1 MKQSAGMTV
10 GTLFV
15 VATPIG
21 NLGDISPRAVET
33 LKRVDRVAAEDT
45 RRTGALLSHL
55 GIRRPMVSLHSHNES
70 GQVEGLLA
78 RLVAGESIA
87 LVSDA
92 GTPLISDPGFPLIR
106 AARRAGLVV
115 VPLPG
120 PSAVVTALSVSGL
133 PCERFCFEGFLPA
146 RAKARRA
153 RMQSLAGES
162 RTLVFYESPHRIADF
177 VEDAG
182 VCLGADRPVFV
193 ARELTKLH
201 EEGFFGTLGEAATW
215 LAEDDNHRRGEFV
228 VVVGGAARDSGDLVD
243 EDRLLRALLKV
254 LSVKDASRVAAEVL
268 DRPRKQ
274 LYQRLL
280 ALDDAK

>member
-1 MKQSAGMTV
+1 MMV

-33 LKRVDRVAAEDT
+33 LKAADRVAAEDT

-55 GIRRPMVSLHSHNES
+55 GISRPLVSLHSHNEARQVS
-70 GQVEGLLA
+70 GLMA
-78 RLVAGESIA
+78 RLEAGESVA

-92 GTPLISDPGFPLIR
+92 GTPLISDPGFPLVR
-106 AARRAGLVV
+106 AARQKGVPVV
-115 VPLPG
+115 VLPG
-120 PSAVVTALSVSGL
+120 PSAVVAALSVSGL

-146 RAKARRA
+146 RASARRE
-153 RMQSLAGES
+153 RLRLLAGES

-177 VEDAG
+177 VEDAST
-182 VCLGADRPVFV
+182 CLGVDRPVFV

-201 EEGFFGTLGEAATW
+201 EEGFFGTLGEAAVW
-215 LAEDDNHRRGEFV
+215 LAADDNHRRGEFV
-228 VVVGGAARDSGDLVD
+228 VIVGGAERDSEENVD
-243 EDRLLRALLKV
+243 EDRLLHALSKV

-268 DRPRKQ
+268 GRPRKQ

-280 ALDDAK
+280 AIDETVDGKF